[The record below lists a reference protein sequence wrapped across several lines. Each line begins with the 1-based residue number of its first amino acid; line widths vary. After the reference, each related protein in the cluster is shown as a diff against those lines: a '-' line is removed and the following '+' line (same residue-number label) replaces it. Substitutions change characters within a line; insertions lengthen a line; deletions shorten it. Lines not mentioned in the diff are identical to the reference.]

1 MKKKEK
7 MWIGV
12 LTFLDTGLLLIILCL
27 LLLPKG
33 DNETIWENKEQQVF
47 MEKNPE
53 KNLAGNKETVIAT
66 TIKNEEE
73 IDTKKAEV
81 TKESKAEEI
90 KRQKQLINKQIKTI
104 PDTIVKK
111 VYGDFDG
118 DGMYEA
124 FVLAGSKEENGIYG
138 KLWFVTKENAVSLN
152 VGHTGI
158 ELLEP
163 KLRIIKEGKKSF
175 LICDQKEV
183 KHLSSTVW
191 KVNQNIAEK
200 ILWGAYFKKGTKN
213 YKLIYYTYDSVC
225 DSYGRWSGE
234 TKKSYLYYYDKEKNA
249 FLEYGGKKMK
259 SQQFFQYE
267 GAKKIWNTIRSEFPN
282 SKINLLYYKNK
293 RICIN
298 YHYKQ
303 AGKTYYR
310 YHLLKITGKKVEKI
324 QSGKGYYLSAL
335 NVDKAVYEET
345 IP

>member
-1 MKKKEK
+1 MKKREK
-7 MWIGV
+7 IWIGV
-12 LTFLDTGLLLIILCL
+12 LAFLDTGLLLIVLCL

-33 DNETIWENKEQQVF
+33 ESESVWENKEQQVF
-47 MEKNPE
+47 MEKNLE
-53 KNLAGNKETVIAT
+53 KNLAANKETVMAT
-66 TIKNEEE
+66 TINKEET
-73 IDTKKAEV
+73 DTKKANE
-81 TKESKAEEI
+81 TKQSKAEEI
-90 KRQKQLINKQIKTI
+90 KQQKQLINKQIKTI

-118 DGMYEA
+118 DGTYEA

-138 KLWFVTKENAVSLN
+138 KLWFVTKENAISLN

-200 ILWGAYFKKGTKN
+200 ILWGGYFKKGTKN

-310 YHLLKITGKKVEKI
+310 YHLLKITGKRVEKI